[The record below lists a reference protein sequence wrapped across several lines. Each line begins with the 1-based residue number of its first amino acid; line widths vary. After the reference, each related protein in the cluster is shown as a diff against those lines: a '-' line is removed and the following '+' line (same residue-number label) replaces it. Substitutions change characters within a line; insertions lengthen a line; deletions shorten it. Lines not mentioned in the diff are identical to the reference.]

1 MIEVISRGIVILFLF
16 ALLFSIEMMLAFT
29 IIVILGGAYLLI
41 FKSTKKILRRVGQER
56 FDANQQ
62 RFTAVNEAF
71 GASKE
76 VKIFGLE
83 QIFLSKFSNPSLIYA
98 KRATSAG
105 MLADLPRYALEAVA
119 FGGMLLVM
127 LYLVGQ
133 KGDFATA
140 LPIISVY
147 AFAGYRMMPSF
158 QRVYHSISMIRFCG
172 PVIDTLHNTI
182 ENLNLI
188 EPTSH
193 KEK

>member
-1 MIEVISRGIVILFLF
+1 MQISNVLQQSMR
-16 ALLFSIEMMLAFT
+16 LLEH
-29 IIVILGGAYLLI
+29 
-41 FKSTKKILRRVGQER
+41 Q
-56 FDANQQ
+56 
-62 RFTAVNEAF
+62 
-71 GASKE
+71 E

-83 QIFLSKFSNPSLIYA
+83 QIFLSKFSNPSVIYA

-158 QRVYHSISMIRFCG
+158 QRVYHSISMIRF
-172 PVIDTLHNTI
+172 VDL
-182 ENLNLI
+182 
-188 EPTSH
+188 
-193 KEK
+193 

>member
-1 MIEVISRGIVILFLF
+1 
-16 ALLFSIEMMLAFT
+16 
-29 IIVILGGAYLLI
+29 
-41 FKSTKKILRRVGQER
+41 
-56 FDANQQ
+56 
-62 RFTAVNEAF
+62 
-71 GASKE
+71 
-76 VKIFGLE
+76 
-83 QIFLSKFSNPSLIYA
+83 
-98 KRATSAG
+98 

-172 PVIDTLHNTI
+172 PVIDTLHNTF

-193 KEK
+193 KEKIKFNDKICLKDITFKYPKTSKSILKNINIEIQNQKSIVLMNLLVVVRQLLLILF

>member
-1 MIEVISRGIVILFLF
+1 MVLNRNSSILGTNILSEADQVVGLGMRPMIEVISRGMVILFLF

-83 QIFLSKFSNPSLIYA
+83 QIFI
-98 KRATSAG
+98 
-105 MLADLPRYALEAVA
+105 
-119 FGGMLLVM
+119 
-127 LYLVGQ
+127 
-133 KGDFATA
+133 
-140 LPIISVY
+140 
-147 AFAGYRMMPSF
+147 
-158 QRVYHSISMIRFCG
+158 
-172 PVIDTLHNTI
+172 
-182 ENLNLI
+182 
-188 EPTSH
+188 
-193 KEK
+193 